1 MNQFA
6 LTREEAYTR
15 LLKKLAAGEGQAS
28 VGELVAALMPP
39 YFNRSTP
46 TCLAAGLL
54 VFGYAEAIKGPH
66 GRTLFYKIT
75 DKGRAYLKG
84 ELKDLP

>member
-1 MNQFA
+1 MTQYA
-6 LTREEAYTR
+6 LTKDEAYTK
-15 LLKKLAAGEGQAS
+15 LLKKLAAGDGQAS
-28 VGELVAALMPP
+28 VGDLVAALMPP

-54 VFGYAEAIKGPH
+54 VLGYAEAIKGPH
-66 GRTLFYKIT
+66 GRTIWYRIT

-84 ELKDLP
+84 ELKDLS